1 MNRSEINKLI
11 DQMKNNINN
20 FNYSIENIN
29 KMVLKVVIQNNNITY
44 YNINGDTRKNILLIY

>member
-29 KMVLKVVIQNNNITY
+29 KMENI
-44 YNINGDTRKNILLIY
+44 IK

>member
-11 DQMKNNINN
+11 DQIKNNINN

-29 KMVLKVVIQNNNITY
+29 KMENI
-44 YNINGDTRKNILLIY
+44 IK